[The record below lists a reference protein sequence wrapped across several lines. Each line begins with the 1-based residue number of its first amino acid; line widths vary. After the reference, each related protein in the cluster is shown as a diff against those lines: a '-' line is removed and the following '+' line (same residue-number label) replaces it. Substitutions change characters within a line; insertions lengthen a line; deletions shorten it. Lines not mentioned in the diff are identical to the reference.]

1 MTAEEIKTARAT
13 LGLTQA
19 GLAERTGLS
28 IDTIRAYEQGAR
40 PVSNI
45 AATFI
50 NAIVKQEGKSAK
62 EFVHFHQL
70 DSKETEIRTDE
81 SVTDI
86 LEEGNDDTV

>member
-1 MTAEEIKTARAT
+1 MTAEEFKTARAT

-28 IDTIRAYEQGAR
+28 IDTIRAYEQDKR

-50 NAIVKQEGKSAK
+50 SSIVEQEGSG
-62 EFVHFHQL
+62 
-70 DSKETEIRTDE
+70 DS
-81 SVTDI
+81 V
-86 LEEGNDDTV
+86 